1 MNYLDDDE
9 YLAETLKI
17 LKRKFDGGRKAA
29 LLMAIRSCCWMR
41 RPLPEWARLAFLQ
54 AYDSATGFDIKSW
67 DEVFGRPHPKGTH
80 LAKEKKYLAVRSLI
94 WERVRASKAMGKP
107 INKELFEGIGKDLG
121 VAGSVASEI
130 YYDKDNQKIHKLMDD
145 FVAQARSQRK

>member
-17 LKRKFDGGRKAA
+17 LKRKFDGGHKAA
-29 LLMAIRSCCWMR
+29 LLMAIRYCCWMR

-54 AYDSATGFDIKSW
+54 AYDSGFDIKSW

-94 WERVRASKAMGKP
+94 WERVRASKAMGKS
-107 INKELFEGIGKDLG
+107 I
-121 VAGSVASEI
+121 
-130 YYDKDNQKIHKLMDD
+130 KI
-145 FVAQARSQRK
+145 V

>member
-9 YLAETLKI
+9 YLAEILKI
-17 LKRKFDGGRKAA
+17 LKRKFDGGHKAA
-29 LLMAIRSCCWMR
+29 LLMAIRYCCWMR

-54 AYDSATGFDIKSW
+54 AYDSATVFESW
-67 DEVFGRPHPKGTH
+67 DEVFGPPHPKGTH

-94 WERVRASKAMGKP
+94 WERVRASKAMGKS

-121 VAGSVASEI
+121 VAGSVTSEI
-130 YYDKDNQKIHKLMDD
+130 YYDKDNQKIYKLMDD

>member
-17 LKRKFDGGRKAA
+17 LKRKFDGGHKAA
-29 LLMAIRSCCWMR
+29 LLMAIRYCCWMR
-41 RPLPEWARLAFLQ
+41 RPLPEWARLTFLQ
-54 AYDSATGFDIKSW
+54 AYDSGFDIKSW

-94 WERVRASKAMGKP
+94 WERVRASKAMGKS

-121 VAGSVASEI
+121 VAGSVTSEI
-130 YYDKDNQKIHKLMDD
+130 YYDKDNQKIYKLMDD